1 MTKNG
6 EPKNYDNKQFRGLN
20 AAEMRGADATINM
33 VGLDA
38 EYVAASNDDGYPI
51 LSGYAKELSE
61 YPIIAMAQ

>member
-1 MTKNG
+1 
-6 EPKNYDNKQFRGLN
+6 
-20 AAEMRGADATINM
+20 MRGADATINM